1 MQTNHRIFF
10 TNSRNM
16 VEIEKESISQVITSP
31 VYPMIELWDPL
42 FSQENPN
49 IEQALYNNDSS
60 LAFELMHKELD
71 EVWNEVY
78 RVLCDGGIACINV
91 GDATRKIGRDF
102 QLYSNHSR
110 ILKHCI
116 ELGFQTLPSILWRKP
131 TNAPNKFMGSG
142 MLPPGAY
149 VTLEHE
155 HILILRKGGKREFKT
170 EDEKKI
176 RRESAFFWEERNIWF
191 SDIWDIGGI
200 SQSLETENTRNRS
213 AAYPFELAYRLVNMF
228 SVKNDTI
235 LDPFLGT
242 GTTTL
247 AAMSAGRNSIGYEFD
262 SSFKEIIFSR
272 VEDIVSFS
280 NKYIEDRLRSHQ
292 EFVQKRVKDGKEI
305 KYNNNHYNFPV
316 ITKQEIELNFNKLI
330 QLKQF
335 NSNTF
340 EITYKTNSK
349 S

>member
-1 MQTNHRIFF
+1 MKTIHEIIFA
-10 TNSRNM
+10 NSQNM
-16 VEIEKESISQVITSP
+16 ENIEDNSIILVVTSNPYPIIEI
-31 VYPMIELWDPL
+31 WDTL
-42 FSQENPN
+42 FSQQNSV
-49 IEQALYNNDSS
+49 IDQALNNNNGS

-78 RVLCDGGIACINV
+78 RVLGDGGIACINV
-91 GDATRKIGRDF
+91 RDATRKIGVDF

-116 ELGFQTLPSILWRKP
+116 EIGFQTLPGILWRKP

-155 HILILRKGGKREFKT
+155 HILILRKRGKREFKT
-170 EDEKKI
+170 EEEKKI
-176 RRESAFFWEERNIWF
+176 RRESAFFWEERNVWF

-200 SQSLETENTRNRS
+200 SQSLKTEDTRSRS

-228 SVKNDTI
+228 SVKKDTI

-247 AAMSAGRNSIGYEFD
+247 AAMSAGRNSIGYEIN
-262 SSFKEIIFSR
+262 SNFKKIIYSR

-280 NKYIEDRLRSHQ
+280 NKRIEDRLKNHM
-292 EFVQKRVKDGKEI
+292 EFVQNRMKDGKDF
-305 KYNNNHYNFPV
+305 KYKNIHYNFPV
-316 ITKQEIELNFNKLI
+316 VTKQEIELYFNKL
-330 QLKQF
+330 LKI
-335 NSNTF
+335 NKIDSNLF
-340 EITYKTNSK
+340 EITHGSSIK

>member
-1 MQTNHRIFF
+1 MEN
-10 TNSRNM
+10 
-16 VEIEKESISQVITSP
+16 IEDKSITLVITSSP
-31 VYPMIELWDPL
+31 YPIIELWDPL
-42 FSQENPN
+42 FSLQNSA
-49 IEQALYNNDSS
+49 IDQALNNNNGS
-60 LAFELMHKELD
+60 LAFDLMHKELD
-71 EVWNEVY
+71 EVWNEVF

-91 GDATRKIGRDF
+91 GDATRKIGVDF

-110 ILKHCI
+110 ILTHCI
-116 ELGFQTLPSILWRKP
+116 EVGFQTLPSILWRKP

-170 EDEKKI
+170 EKEKKN
-176 RRESAFFWEERNIWF
+176 RRESAFFWEERNVWF

-200 SQSLETENTRNRS
+200 SQSLESEDTRSRS

-228 SVKNDTI
+228 SVKNDTV

-247 AAMSAGRNSIGYEFD
+247 AAMSTGRNSIGYEIN
-262 SSFKEIIFSR
+262 SKFKEIIYSR

-280 NKYIEDRLRSHQ
+280 NKRIEDRLKNHK
-292 EFVQKRVKDGKEI
+292 EFVQNRMKDGKEL
-305 KYNNNHYNFPV
+305 KYKNIHYKFPV
-316 ITKQEIELNFNKLI
+316 VTKQEIELYFNKLLNI
-330 QLKQF
+330 NKIG
-335 NSNTF
+335 SNIF
-340 EITYKTNSK
+340 EITHESSIKL
-349 S
+349 

>member
-1 MQTNHRIFF
+1 MKTIHNIIFG
-10 TNSRNM
+10 NSQNM
-16 VEIEKESISQVITSP
+16 ENIEDNSISLVVTSSP
-31 VYPMIELWDPL
+31 YPIIELWDPL
-42 FSQENPN
+42 FSQQNSA
-49 IEQALYNNDSS
+49 IDQALNNNNGS

-71 EVWNEVY
+71 VVWNEVY
-78 RVLCDGGIACINV
+78 RVLIDGGIACINV
-91 GDATRKIGRDF
+91 GDATRKIGVDF

-116 ELGFQTLPSILWRKP
+116 EIGFQTLPSILWRKP

-170 EDEKKI
+170 EKEKKI

-200 SQSLETENTRNRS
+200 SQSLETEDTRSRS

-228 SVKNDTI
+228 SVKKDI
-235 LDPFLGT
+235 LLDPFLGT

-247 AAMSAGRNSIGYEFD
+247 AAMSASRNSIGYEID
-262 SSFKEIIFSR
+262 SRFKEIIYSR
-272 VEDIVSFS
+272 VENIVPFA
-280 NKYIEDRLRSHQ
+280 NKFIEDRLNNHM
-292 EFVQKRVKDGKEI
+292 EFVNNRIKNGKEI
-305 KYNNNHYNFPV
+305 KYKNIYYTFPV
-316 ITKQEIELNFNKLI
+316 ITKQEVELYINKLLEI
-330 QLKQF
+330 NKI
-335 NSNTF
+335 NSNMF
-340 EITYKTNSK
+340 EIIHDSCIK